1 MLLINRAIADEIG
14 KALYKAGFNI
24 SNAVLYF
31 DEDDLLT
38 AEEFEIGLD
47 FLRDMILE
55 EHENLVEE
63 Y

>member
-38 AEEFEIGLD
+38 VEEFEIGLD